1 MSEKAEVIQ
10 NYLRILEAVPT
21 NVPAF
26 EALKKIFNEEEQW
39 AELAQ
44 LYENRAGNVGQD
56 QAPSLFLQAAALR
69 LHKLQDPA
77 SAVKSIQKL
86 LQLDPNN
93 GQALALWRQISLKSG
108 DYPTAIKILRQES
121 QLTDDNERKASIFID
136 IAQIFEEH
144 LSNPKNAAVAY
155 HQAFILNPNEVEAM
169 EQALRLYRVVEEWP
183 RVIAVLRARMENGS
197 LEDSERARHLS
208 SMAQVLLRHTDEG
221 QSEEGRQK
229 IKKLFEEAVSLDPEL
244 QEAKEAIEELDFEF
258 EDWNTLFRRLKK
270 ELRKAD
276 PDRQVFLN
284 FKIAEGYYKR
294 ESRPAFAI
302 RYCKQALDL
311 NPEYAKAQDL
321 LIELYTEMKRWPG
334 LDFKCFDLIFVL
346 IHEIVKKTTVLKLF

>member
-39 AELAQ
+39 ADLAQ

-121 QLTDDNERKASIFID
+121 QLSDDNGRKAAIFID

-155 HQAFILNPNEVEAM
+155 HQAFILNPGEIEAM
-169 EQALRLYRVVEEWP
+169 EQALRLYWLSAILITVVSFALVWSKGTIEPAVAGLALTYSLMLTSILQWTVRIANMTENTMTAVERLLHYRSISTEAAEVCPEVDPPATWP
-183 RVIAVLRARMENGS
+183 ANGS
-197 LEDSERARHLS
+197 IEFKDLY
-208 SMAQVLLRHTDEG
+208 LRY
-221 QSEEGRQK
+221 R
-229 IKKLFEEAVSLDPEL
+229 PEL
-244 QEAKEAIEELDFEF
+244 
-258 EDWNTLFRRLKK
+258 
-270 ELRKAD
+270 
-276 PDRQVFLN
+276 
-284 FKIAEGYYKR
+284 
-294 ESRPAFAI
+294 
-302 RYCKQALDL
+302 DL
-311 NPEYAKAQDL
+311 
-321 LIELYTEMKRWPG
+321 
-334 LDFKCFDLIFVL
+334 
-346 IHEIVKKTTVLKLF
+346 VLKGINLSIKGGEKIG